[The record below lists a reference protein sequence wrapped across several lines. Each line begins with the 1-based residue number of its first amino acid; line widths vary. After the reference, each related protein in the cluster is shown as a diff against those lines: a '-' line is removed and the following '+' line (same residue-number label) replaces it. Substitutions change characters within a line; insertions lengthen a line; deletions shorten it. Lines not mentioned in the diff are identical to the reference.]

1 MLVFRESLIYHSVLN
16 IDSAREMAHTV
27 STSSGLW
34 QFMAC
39 VKKAPMVTER
49 GTNTISFC
57 EHCKAIRNNIP
68 GKA

>member
-1 MLVFRESLIYHSVLN
+1 MLVVGESLIYHSVLN
-16 IDSAREMAHTV
+16 IDSAREMAHTM

-39 VKKAPMVTER
+39 VKTPMVTVR

-57 EHCKAIRNNIP
+57 EHCKAVRNNIP
-68 GKA
+68 GKG